1 MRLFHFLFLL
11 FCFQFS
17 FAQLQATKDEVEKLK
32 TTALLQ
38 NASWGFCII
47 DNSTGDIILDKD
59 KNKSLIPASST
70 KTITTST
77 ALALLGENYTF
88 NTKVY
93 YSGLIKDAVLTGNI
107 IVVGSG
113 DPTLASSKMDGTV
126 SEEKF
131 VSDIIAALKVLGITK
146 IEGKII
152 TDASVFNDLS
162 IPRTWN
168 WSDIGNHFGTG
179 SFGINFADNEF
190 SVKCNPTKLNQAP
203 TIEIK
208 PNIPS
213 LRIHNN
219 FYCSNEVSDGDKAY
233 IFGGPFSND
242 RFLDGPVPLNASIS
256 VKGSMPDPPMYLA
269 SLLTEKIAQ
278 SGIMI
283 SQFPTTNRII
293 EEENEKINSAD
304 KKLLCSF
311 TSPTLK
317 EIISATNQKSIN
329 LYAETLLKTIAKEKT
344 NAATCEN
351 GLKQI
356 YAYWTAQGVDLT
368 GFFMNDG
375 SGLSRHN
382 AISPYHF
389 SQILYAIS
397 KQSYAT
403 TFKSSLAIA
412 GQSGTLKNL
421 CAGTEAAGKIIAKSG
436 TVERGISYTGYV
448 QSSSGKQ
455 LSFSMIF
462 NNYNGSNAELRK
474 KIEQLM
480 IYMSKI

>member
-1 MRLFHFLFLL
+1 MRYVYFIFLVV
-11 FCFQFS
+11 CFQFS

-32 TTALLQ
+32 TDILLQ

-47 DNSTGDIILDKD
+47 DNETGEILIDKD

-77 ALALLGENYTF
+77 ALALLGENFTF

-93 YSGLIKDAVLTGNI
+93 YTGTINDAVLNGNI

-113 DPTLASSKMDGTV
+113 DPTLASSKLEGTV

-131 VSDIIAALKVLGITK
+131 VNDIISTLKKFGITK
-146 IEGKII
+146 IDGKII
-152 TDASVFNDLS
+152 ADASVFKDLS

-208 PNIPS
+208 PNILS

-242 RFLDGPVPLNASIS
+242 RFLDGPVPLNSSIS

-278 SGIMI
+278 AGII
-283 SQFPTTNRII
+283 ITQFPTTNRIL
-293 EEENEKINSAD
+293 EEENELLNLSNRQ
-304 KKLLCSF
+304 LLCAFS
-311 TSPTLK
+311 SPTLK
-317 EIISATNQKSIN
+317 DIVTATNQKSIN
-329 LYAETLLKTIAKEKT
+329 LFAETLLKTIAKEKT
-344 NAATCEN
+344 AAATCEN

-389 SQILYAIS
+389 AQILYTIS
-397 KQSYAT
+397 KQTYFL
-403 TFKSSLAIA
+403 TFKNSLAIA
-412 GQSGTLKNL
+412 GQTGTLKNL
-421 CAGTEAAGKIIAKSG
+421 CINTVAAGKIIAKSG
-436 TVERGISYTGYV
+436 TVERGVSYTGYV
-448 QSSSGKQ
+448 QSITGKQ

-462 NNYNGSNAELRK
+462 NNYNCSNTELRK